1 VDDNLNGILKGVG
14 YREPGMVKVSRSKG
28 RVMARSGDMVRE
40 VMLSIARTKVNSHLI
55 SELCSPSHQSKPLKS
70 SEH

>member
-1 VDDNLNGILKGVG
+1 MDDNLNGILKGVG
-14 YREPGMVKVSRSKG
+14 CREPGMVKVSRSKG

-40 VMLSIARTKVNSHLI
+40 VMLSIARKKVNSHLI
-55 SELCSPSHQSKPLKS
+55 LELCSPSHQSKPLKS